1 MPTARRR
8 QKPRDNEP
16 RFDVRT
22 PLHQLTGVDL
32 SQIDGIG
39 PYHALRLLSE
49 IGTDMTRWPTE
60 KHFTSWLTLA
70 PQNKISGGRRLI
82 SRTQPSA
89 NRAAA
94 AFRLGAMNLGRTQTA
109 LGAFY
114 RRVAFRIGKAKAI
127 TATARKLAVLVYRT
141 LKDHLVYIDPGADTY
156 DAQDRARS
164 VRRLRQRAEHLGCG
178 LVNLASGEVIDGAV
192 S

>member
-1 MPTARRR
+1 MSQSKPTWPRLPPRPRRPRRRCPSPSASLPVPRRR

-39 PYHALRLLSE
+39 PDNAFRLLSE

-60 KHFTSWLTLA
+60 KPFTAWRTLA
-70 PQNKISGGRRLI
+70 PQNKISGGRLLS
-82 SRTQPSA
+82 SRTQRST

-94 AFRLGAMNLGRTQTA
+94 LFRLGAMNLGRTQT
-109 LGAFY
+109 G
-114 RRVAFRIGKAKAI
+114 
-127 TATARKLAVLVYRT
+127 
-141 LKDHLVYIDPGADTY
+141 
-156 DAQDRARS
+156 
-164 VRRLRQRAEHLGCG
+164 
-178 LVNLASGEVIDGAV
+178 
-192 S
+192 